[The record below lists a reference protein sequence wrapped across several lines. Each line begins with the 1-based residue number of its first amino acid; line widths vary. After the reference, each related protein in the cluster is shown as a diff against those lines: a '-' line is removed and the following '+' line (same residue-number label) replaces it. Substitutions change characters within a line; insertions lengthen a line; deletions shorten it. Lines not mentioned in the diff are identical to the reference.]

1 MSKPRQP
8 IQRVKGALQWAQEAA
23 QRRTQRYRASGL
35 RFALADRID
44 YFNPDAWDAVAKHGS
59 LYLDRRYLRAI
70 EGCTGADIEP
80 RYALLF
86 DEDEPVAAVSAQRVR
101 IQGARLKPDTPPDEL
116 PLAEALGRLVRDRLL
131 DCLDDTMLVCGNMYG
146 GGPTGAAVCGGVDP
160 TRVWSGVAESLYRI
174 RRADKLVGDP
184 AFVLFKDVDP
194 SVPSAA
200 LHRFSYRPI
209 DTEPEMVLAL
219 DPAWRT
225 FDDYLAALNKK
236 YRAAARK
243 VHKTLAAANVQVV
256 ADDRE
261 TSSAALNALYQQVL
275 SRAESTPVVLPSDYF
290 ERVHAALGE
299 DARITTLSRDGALLG
314 FVMTLRDGDTAIG
327 HFVGIDYT
335 VELPIYFRLLHAVIE
350 AGMAF
355 GCTQIQFGRTAL
367 DAKARLGALPV
378 PQQVWCRH
386 RHGALNLVIRELFSL
401 VDPAEAPERNPFK

>member
-1 MSKPRQP
+1 MKSLTR
-8 IQRVKGALQWAQEAA
+8 WARSAVD
-23 QRRTQRYRASGL
+23 RRTQRYRASGL

-44 YFNPDAWDAVAKHGS
+44 YFNPDAWDAVARHGS
-59 LYLDRRYLRAI
+59 LYLDRRYLKAL
-70 EGCTGADIEP
+70 EACSGADIEP

-86 DEDEPVAAVSAQRVR
+86 DGGEPVAAVSAQRVR

-116 PLAEALGRLVRDRLL
+116 PLAEAIGRLVRDRLL

-146 GGPTGAAVCGGVDP
+146 GGPTGAALRPGVD
-160 TRVWSGVAESLYRI
+160 TTQVWSGVAESLYRM

-219 DPAWRT
+219 DPAWRS
-225 FDDYLAALNKK
+225 FDDYLTALNKK

-243 VHKTLAAANVQVV
+243 VRKQLDAAQVHVV

-261 TSSAALNALYQQVL
+261 TPCAALNALYQQVVA
-275 SRAESTPVVLPSDYF
+275 RAESSPVVLPADYF
-290 ERVHAALGE
+290 ERVRAALGD
-299 DARITTLSRDGALLG
+299 DARVTTLSRDGALLG
-314 FVMTLRDGDTAIG
+314 FVITLRDGDTAIG
-327 HFVGIDYT
+327 HFVGIDYAID
-335 VELPIYFRLLHAVIE
+335 LPIYFRLLQAVIE
-350 AGMAF
+350 AGIAL
-355 GCTQIQFGRTAL
+355 GCRQIRFGRTAL

-401 VDPAEAPERNPFK
+401 VDPAEAPDRNPFKAPQ

>member
-1 MSKPRQP
+1 MKTLMR
-8 IQRVKGALQWAQEAA
+8 WAQASVD
-23 QRRTQRYRASGL
+23 RRTQRYRASGL
-35 RFALADRID
+35 HFALADRID
-44 YFNPDAWDAVAKHGS
+44 YFNPDAWDAAAQHGS
-59 LYLDRRYLRAI
+59 LYLDRRYLRAL
-70 EGCTGADIEP
+70 EACSDGDIEP

-86 DEDEPVAAVSAQRVR
+86 DGHEPVAAVSAQRVR
-101 IQGARLKPDTPPDEL
+101 IQGAHLKPDTPPDEL
-116 PLAEALGRLVRDRLL
+116 PLAEAIGRLVRDRLL

-146 GGPTGAAVCGGVDP
+146 GGPTGAALLPGADA
-160 TRVWSGVAESLYRI
+160 TQLWSGVAESLYRM

-200 LHRFSYRPI
+200 FHRFSYRPI

-225 FDDYLAALNKK
+225 FDDYLGALNKK

-243 VHKTLAAANVQVV
+243 VRKQLDAAQVRVV
-256 ADDRE
+256 ADDHE
-261 TSSAALNALYQQVL
+261 APCAALNALYQQVVE
-275 SRAESTPVVLPSDYF
+275 RAESSPVTLPADYF
-290 ERVHAALGE
+290 ERVRGALGD

-327 HFVGIDYT
+327 HFVGIDYAID
-335 VELPIYFRLLHAVIE
+335 LPIYFRLLQAVIE
-350 AGMAF
+350 AGIAF
-355 GCTQIQFGRTAL
+355 GCQQIRFGRTAL

>member
-1 MSKPRQP
+1 MSGPQRAVE
-8 IQRVKGALQWAQEAA
+8 RVKGAWRWIQGTAD
-23 QRRTQRYRASGL
+23 RRTRRYRASGL
-35 RFALADRID
+35 HFALADRID
-44 YFNPDAWDAVAKHGS
+44 YFNPEAWDAAAAHGS
-59 LYLDRRYLRAI
+59 LYLDRRYLRAL
-70 EGCTGADIEP
+70 EGCVGADIEP

-86 DEDEPVAAVSAQRVR
+86 DGNAPVAAVSAQRVR

-116 PLAEALGRLVRDRLL
+116 PLAEAVGRLVRDRLL

-146 GGPTGAAVCGGVDP
+146 GGPTGAALRSGVDP
-160 TRVWSGVAESLYRI
+160 TRVWSGIAESLYRM

-209 DTEPEMVLAL
+209 DTEPEMVLTL

-243 VHKTLAAANVQVV
+243 VRKTLSAASVRVV
-256 ADDRE
+256 ADDRT
-261 TSSAALNALYQQVL
+261 TSPAALNALYQQVL
-275 SRAESTPVVLPSDYF
+275 DRAESTPVALPADYF

-327 HFVGIDYT
+327 HFVGIDYS
-335 VELPIYFRLLHAVIE
+335 VDLPIYFRLLHAVIE
-350 AGMAF
+350 AGIAF
-355 GCTQIQFGRTAL
+355 GCRQIRFGRTAL